1 MQKYILDRM
10 QKSRSALVTNLLQ
23 FPPESPNVLILAN
36 NLLEQKSLDPNFDDL
51 IAHLKN

>member
-1 MQKYILDRM
+1 MIQ
-10 QKSRSALVTNLLQ
+10 QSGSALIITLLQ

-36 NLLEQKSLDPNFDDL
+36 NLLEQKSLDPNLDDL